1 MSIKAISDVQASIF
15 ALIKTDAGV
24 QGFVGSSPARV
35 YDHVPQN
42 TDDLPYI
49 TIGDTTVIDAS
60 TKTEDGNEQ
69 TLTLHCWSR
78 YQGHKEVWQM
88 IEALN
93 DALDDIALTVSGNT
107 PVFIFSE
114 FADAFLDGD
123 GRTYHG
129 VVRFRMMIDTP

>member
-15 ALIKTDAGV
+15 TVIKTDAGV
-24 QGFVGSSPARV
+24 QAFVGSSPARV
-35 YDHVPQN
+35 YDHVPQG
-42 TDDLPYI
+42 TDDFPYI
-49 TIGDTTVIDAS
+49 TIGDTTAVDAS

-78 YQGHKEVWQM
+78 HQGHKEVWEM
-88 IEALN
+88 IEAL
-93 DALDDIALTVSGNT
+93 DTALDGVSLTVSGNT

-114 FADAFLDGD
+114 FADAFLDAD

-129 VVRFRMMIDTP
+129 AIRFRIRIDTP